1 MEPGQFFSALLAIVV
16 IDIVLAGDN
25 AIVIALAAANGIP
38 LEQAEL
44 PVSGISG
51 WEECFITSTSR
62 HIMPLVRINGQPIG
76 DGRPGP
82 ITQHLSRCFEGNF
95 QAAIAAQT
103 PADG

>member
-1 MEPGQFFSALLAIVV
+1 MRDVCGRRRRPGGVLPGATA
-16 IDIVLAGDN
+16 DIGL
-25 AIVIALAAANGIP
+25 ALAAREGIEVVAAP
-38 LEQAEL
+38 LAE
-44 PVSGISG
+44 SEIGA
-51 WEECFITSTSR
+51 WEEAFLSSTSR